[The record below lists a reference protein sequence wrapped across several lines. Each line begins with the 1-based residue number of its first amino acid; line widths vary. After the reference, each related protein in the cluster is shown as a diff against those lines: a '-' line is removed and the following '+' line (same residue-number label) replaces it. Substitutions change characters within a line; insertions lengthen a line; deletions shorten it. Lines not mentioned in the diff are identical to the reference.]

1 MGEIDRDGSGS
12 VSLKELERFAAN
24 RDGIA
29 AGNVAAQRALVRVQR
44 QCAAY
49 PELDVLA
56 PFRKRDPGSRGTVTE
71 REFLAALR
79 CAALTLF
86 PPLWLRRGGAL
97 CARSLRSATRACPLR
112 TATHG
117 HWRARSRARRGAP
130 PTTGS
135 SSLPQRTSRASRASG
150 PRVRALLSLH
160 THGHTATPRNCS
172 DGRDPRARLHDQPPG
187 HVCSVRRGQQRA
199 AGEAGVSPRSGGS
212 GPQAASMVRPA
223 PCAVGG
229 EC

>member
-97 CARSLRSATRACPLR
+97 CARSLRCACGSDAGLSLADGDARSLAGAFAGKARGATNYREFLFAAARKQGFKGKWTKGACPVV
-112 TATHG
+112 
-117 HWRARSRARRGAP
+117 P
-130 PTTGS
+130 P
-135 SSLPQRTSRASRASG
+135 
-150 PRVRALLSLH
+150 H
-160 THGHTATPRNCS
+160 TRPHGHTAQ
-172 DGRDPRARLHDQPPG
+172 LL
-187 HVCSVRRGQQRA
+187 
-199 AGEAGVSPRSGGS
+199 
-212 GPQAASMVRPA
+212 
-223 PCAVGG
+223 
-229 EC
+229 